1 MFSQTIDQVKGLAI
15 LLVVL
20 GHISSPTGT
29 FIFSF
34 HMPLFFFL
42 AGIFIKISYSSREYF
57 AKGVERLIVPFLIF
71 GALGL
76 FATFIKDILL
86 DRPLEPLQES
96 FTGLLFWADT
106 NHMHHY
112 GFVLWFLPAL
122 FWGRIFIFFSVK
134 HLQWHPAILVGA
146 SVIVAW
152 LSAQYLTLPWGLDK
166 GLVALPWIMLGVV
179 FYQYHERWLSSGWY
193 GITVLG
199 ILFALLIYFE
209 GMQGLDL
216 ANKDIGNLL
225 FSIPYT
231 LSVILLL
238 IGLLYQYDV
247 HSTLHL
253 KPVADVLVLF
263 GQNTMLVM
271 VLHVY
276 TNNAVDIVVVHFL
289 GSRLWFITFF
299 LSVALIFIFIQIKR
313 RYADSLIFKYL

>member
-1 MFSQTIDQVKGLAI
+1 MFSLTIDQAKGLAI

-20 GHISSPTGT
+20 GHISSPAGT

-42 AGIFIKISYSSREYF
+42 AGIFIKTSYSSREYL

-86 DRPLEPLQES
+86 HRPLEPLQES
-96 FTGLLFWADT
+96 LTGLLFWADT

-122 FWGRIFIFFSVK
+122 FWGRIFIFLSVK

-166 GLVALPWIMLGVV
+166 ALVALPWIMMGAV
-179 FYQYHERWLSSGWY
+179 FNRYLDRWLSSGWQ
-193 GITVLG
+193 GVSALG
-199 ILFALLIYFE
+199 ILFVLLIYAG
-209 GMQGLDL
+209 GMQRLDL

-225 FSIPYT
+225 LSVPYT
-231 LSVILLL
+231 LSVVLLL
-238 IGLLYQYDV
+238 IGLLYQCNVY
-247 HSTLHL
+247 STP
-253 KPVADVLVLF
+253 KIKGATDVLVLF

-276 TNNAVDIVVVHFL
+276 TNNAADIVDNHFL
-289 GSRLWFITFF
+289 GSGYWLITFF

-313 RYADSLIFKYL
+313 RYADSLVFKYL